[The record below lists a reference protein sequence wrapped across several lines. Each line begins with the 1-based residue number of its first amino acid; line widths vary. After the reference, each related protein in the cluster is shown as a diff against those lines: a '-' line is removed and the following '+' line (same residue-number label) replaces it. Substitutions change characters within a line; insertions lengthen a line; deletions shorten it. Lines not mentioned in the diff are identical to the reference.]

1 MATLRL
7 VSILDAHD
15 FLVLVL
21 KLVLILQST
30 GQLSQ
35 LALILLDLVLNAL
48 QVALSDA
55 ILRRVLGRAR
65 ALLDKI
71 WTNERSHRSLF
82 KWRLLVKVWRA
93 GSILVH
99 AVAIYALSR
108 WMVISIETLR
118 LLSFQML

>member
-30 GQLSQ
+30 SQLSQ

-55 ILRRVLGRAR
+55 IL
-65 ALLDKI
+65 
-71 WTNERSHRSLF
+71 
-82 KWRLLVKVWRA
+82 
-93 GSILVH
+93 
-99 AVAIYALSR
+99 
-108 WMVISIETLR
+108 
-118 LLSFQML
+118 